1 MTNDFSSSFSQQQE
15 RKQEENEETA
25 RLVNANSKL
34 EQIQAQLTNEN
45 LSLKKDARAME
56 EKFRDFEIAHAE
68 KLEKA
73 KQEFELEAQETLL
86 AERSERMK
94 QLDVERVKFS
104 ALKTVLSNRRKSLE
118 AAVLAHEIVAGVA
131 KLSENIE
138 IGKSFEREMRV
149 LRKVAEKDEILKAI
163 LSEKTLDTLAMK
175 DVPTLEQLRDLLE
188 KQVKRDARRV
198 YLIPKEG
205 GGMITYALSSLVSLL
220 KVEESNDNNDNNGKD
235 DRANTSLE
243 AAILKAEALLR
254 DEKNCGDAA
263 RVLMKA
269 SEGSKAKEVVESWA
283 KSAKEREEIDF
294 ILKALNAHALAKS
307 AGIS

>member
-163 LSEKTLDTLAMK
+163 LSEKTL
-175 DVPTLEQLRDLLE
+175 V
-188 KQVKRDARRV
+188 
-198 YLIPKEG
+198 
-205 GGMITYALSSLVSLL
+205 
-220 KVEESNDNNDNNGKD
+220 
-235 DRANTSLE
+235 
-243 AAILKAEALLR
+243 
-254 DEKNCGDAA
+254 
-263 RVLMKA
+263 
-269 SEGSKAKEVVESWA
+269 
-283 KSAKEREEIDF
+283 
-294 ILKALNAHALAKS
+294 
-307 AGIS
+307 